1 MDKKIEKLKA
11 DYDKIPIPN
20 ELDFVVKKALQQKP
34 RKNRKTKWIAGV
46 VAASVVF
53 IGGLN
58 VNETF
63 AKTMA
68 KVPVIGNIVK
78 VLTFVEFKVD
88 EGTYNADIKTPAI
101 HNLKNEGLQATL
113 NEKYLEESKALYE
126 QFQADMDQLKAAN
139 GGYLGV
145 DSGYEIKTD
154 TDRILSIGRYVVN
167 TVGSS
172 STTYQFNTIDKQ
184 KGLLITLPSL
194 FKNDAYINVISEE
207 IKKQMIAQMEKDDS
221 MIYWVENPNKLVED
235 LDLVDTFEK
244 IKANQSFYITK
255 ENKLVIVF
263 DKYEVAP
270 GYMGVVEFTIPSA
283 VLEDILV
290 SDEYVNEPPLR

>member
-1 MDKKIEKLKA
+1 MEKRMEEWKK
-11 DYDKIPIPN
+11 DYDNIPIPD
-20 ELDFVVKKALQQKP
+20 ELDFIVQRALRQKP
-34 RKNRKTKWIAGV
+34 RRRKTTKWVAGV
-46 VAASVVF
+46 AAAAVIF

-68 KVPVIGNIVK
+68 EVPIIGNLVK

-88 EGTYNADIKTPAI
+88 EETYNADIKAPAI
-101 HNLKNEGLQATL
+101 HNLKNKGLQSTL

-126 QFQADMDQLKAAN
+126 QFKADIEELKAAD
-139 GGYLGV
+139 GGHLGV

-154 TDRILSIGRYVVN
+154 TDRLLSIGRYVVN

-172 STTYQFNTIDKQ
+172 STTYQFDTIDKQ

-194 FKNDAYINVISEE
+194 FQNDAYINVISEE
-207 IKKQMIAQMEKDDS
+207 IKRQMLSQMEKDTS
-221 MIYWVENPNKLVED
+221 IIYWVDNPNKQEED
-235 LDLVDTFEK
+235 LFDPFEK

-255 ENKLVIVF
+255 YNKLVIVF
-263 DKYEVAP
+263 NKYEVAP
-270 GYMGVVEFTIPSA
+270 GYMGVVEFTIPSEI
-283 VLEDILV
+283 LTDILV
-290 SDEYVNEPPLR
+290 SHEYIK

>member
-1 MDKKIEKLKA
+1 MEKRMEEWKK
-11 DYDKIPIPN
+11 DYDNIPIPD
-20 ELDFVVKKALQQKP
+20 ELDFIVQRALRQKP
-34 RKNRKTKWIAGV
+34 RRRKTTKWVAGV
-46 VAASVVF
+46 AATAVIF

-68 KVPVIGNIVK
+68 EVPIIGNLVK

-88 EGTYNADIKTPAI
+88 EETYNADIKAPAI
-101 HNLKNEGLQATL
+101 HNLKNKGLQSTL

-126 QFQADMDQLKAAN
+126 QFKADIEELKAAD
-139 GGYLGV
+139 GGHLGV

-154 TDRILSIGRYVVN
+154 TDRLLSIGRYVVN

-172 STTYQFNTIDKQ
+172 STTYQFDTIDKQ

-194 FKNDAYINVISEE
+194 FQNDAYINVISEE
-207 IKKQMIAQMEKDDS
+207 IKRQMLSQMEKDTS
-221 MIYWVENPNKLVED
+221 IIYWVDNPNKQEED
-235 LDLVDTFEK
+235 LFDPFEK

-255 ENKLVIVF
+255 YNKLVIVF
-263 DKYEVAP
+263 NKYEVAP
-270 GYMGVVEFTIPSA
+270 GYMGVVEFTIPSEI
-283 VLEDILV
+283 LTDILV
-290 SDEYVNEPPLR
+290 SHEYIK

>member
-1 MDKKIEKLKA
+1 MDKKIEKLKT
-11 DYDKIPIPN
+11 DYHNIPIPN

-34 RKNRKTKWIAGV
+34 RKTRKIKWIAGV
-46 VAASVVF
+46 AAALVVF
-53 IGGLN
+53 VGGLN

-68 KVPVIGNIVK
+68 EVPVIGNIVK
-78 VLTFVEFKVD
+78 VLTFVEYKVD
-88 EGTYNADIKTPAI
+88 EETYNADIKAPAI

-126 QFQADMDQLKAAN
+126 QFQADIDELKAAN
-139 GGYLGV
+139 GGHLGV

-154 TDRILSIGRYVVN
+154 NDRILSIGRYVVN
-167 TVGSS
+167 TVASS
-172 STTYQFNTIDKQ
+172 STTYQFDTIDKQ

-207 IKKQMIAQMEKDDS
+207 VKKQMIAQMENDDS
-221 MIYWVENPNKLVED
+221 MFYWVENPNHPVED
-235 LDLVDTFEK
+235 LDLIDPFEK
-244 IKANQSFYITK
+244 IKANQSFYINK
-255 ENKLVIVF
+255 DNKLVIVF

-270 GYMGVVEFTIPSA
+270 GYMGVVEFTIPSV

-290 SDEYVNEPPLR
+290 SHEYIK

>member
-11 DYDKIPIPN
+11 DYDNIPIPN

-46 VAASVVF
+46 AVASVVF
-53 IGGLN
+53 VGGLN

-68 KVPVIGNIVK
+68 EVPVIGNIVK

-88 EGTYNADIKTPAI
+88 EETYNADIKTPAI
-101 HNLKNEGLQATL
+101 HNLNNEGLQATL

-126 QFQADMDQLKAAN
+126 QFQADIEELKAAN
-139 GGYLGV
+139 GGHLGV

-172 STTYQFNTIDKQ
+172 STTYQFDTIDKQ

-207 IKKQMIAQMEKDDS
+207 IKRQMLSQMEKDTS
-221 MIYWVENPNKLVED
+221 LIYWVDNPNKQEED
-235 LDLVDTFEK
+235 LFDPFEK

-255 ENKLVIVF
+255 YNKLVIVF

-270 GYMGVVEFTIPSA
+270 GYMGVVEFTIPSEILA
-283 VLEDILV
+283 DTLV
-290 SDEYVNEPPLR
+290 SDEYIK